1 MQIRYRMLVFKMSR
15 LASQNKLTAVQE
27 IGFAT
32 ELAELVVK
40 EGIAERVVLELF
52 DDQHPQLRRIAINA
66 IRRTGRFDVPG
77 LQSALLRRLTDPEPW
92 LRHDAV
98 WVMQEAAMDGGL
110 VRAGLR
116 RLAGSV
122 QLPQDAV
129 RAKSNP
135 GDALLQAQVRARQ
148 ALDALLKKDAQA
160 ALAALRATL
169 ATFAAL
175 NQEPYGSGTVG
186 QMNLA
191 RRELQRRMA
200 RRALSSSTKLTFRRV
215 EGPDGKAAFAET
227 ASTASAATGAGPT
240 GVDTA
245 GGDPS

>member
-40 EGIAERVVLELF
+40 EGIAERVVQELF
-52 DDQHPQLRRIAINA
+52 DDEHAQLRRIAINA

-77 LQSALLRRLTDPEPW
+77 LQSALLRRLSDAEPW

-116 RLAGSV
+116 RLAGTV

-200 RRALSSSTKLTFRRV
+200 RRALSSSTRLTFRRV
-215 EGPDGKAAFAET
+215 EGPDGKTGFAES
-227 ASTASAATGAGPT
+227 ASTAGSVEGGDASDDA
-240 GVDTA
+240 A